1 MSTDTA
7 RVTGPAPEQFAGDAP
22 GQALKRLFHATRPK
36 FFPASVMPVLV
47 GTAWGAQVSG
57 QFDGLAFALALIAT
71 VCVHAGANVLNDVG
85 DDSGG
90 TDRQNEDRIYPYTGG
105 SRFIQAGIMS
115 APAMARLGTGLLTI
129 AAVAGLGLLLLKG
142 SMILVF
148 GFAGVLLAVLYSL
161 GPLRLASIGLGELAV
176 GVAFGMLP
184 VVGAAWL
191 QSGVIDASAFLF
203 SLPVSAWVAAILLIN
218 EVPDISADGATGK
231 RTLPVRFGT
240 GGTAFL
246 YAAIQLFA
254 AAVIIWMT
262 IAGSLPLAAP
272 VGALLLLVL
281 AFRAAQAV
289 RGGIAD
295 RPAMTSAIEATLG
308 IHTLGSIWLVGL
320 ALYLAFWGTN

>member
-254 AAVIIWMT
+254 AAVIVWMT